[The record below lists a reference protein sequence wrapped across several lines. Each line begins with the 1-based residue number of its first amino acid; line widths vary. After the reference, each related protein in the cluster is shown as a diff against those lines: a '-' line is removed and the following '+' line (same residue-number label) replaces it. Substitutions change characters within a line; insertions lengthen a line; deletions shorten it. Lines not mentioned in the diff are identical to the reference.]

1 MSKEVWDSQLEINK
15 IFDKRIDMASEQL
28 TKLTELV
35 IAQGNLIGQLVKAT
49 EPTTPTTPTKCGKHC
64 ACKAGEM

>member
-1 MSKEVWDSQLEINK
+1 MSNELWQSQLEINK
-15 IFDKRIDMASEQL
+15 VLDKRVDMASEQL

-35 IAQGNLIGQLVKAT
+35 IAQGNLIQQLVKAT
-49 EPTTPTTPTKCGKHC
+49 EPTEPTKCGKHC